1 MGNFFPSFQLNS
13 LPKVLDDQEVPKKLK
28 QLMRKKEEA
37 MQLIAEKKRKRQE
50 ALKNAN
56 DPESINARIRKAEE
70 KKLLDSS
77 KHMGSV

>member
-1 MGNFFPSFQLNS
+1 M
-13 LPKVLDDQEVPKKLK
+13 LDDQEVPKKL
-28 QLMRKKEEA
+28 QQMMRKKEEA

-56 DPESINARIRKAEE
+56 NPESINARIRKAEE

-77 KHMGSV
+77 KHMGSVRLAIKDKPKI

>member
-1 MGNFFPSFQLNS
+1 M
-13 LPKVLDDQEVPKKLK
+13 LDDQEVPKKLQMLMRKREEAK
-28 QLMRKKEEA
+28 QLM
-37 MQLIAEKKRKRQE
+37 AEKKRKRQE
-50 ALKNAN
+50 ALKNVN

>member
-1 MGNFFPSFQLNS
+1 M
-13 LPKVLDDQEVPKKLK
+13 LDDQEVPKKLQ
-28 QLMRKKEEA
+28 QLMRKREEA
-37 MQLIAEKKRKRQE
+37 KQLMAEKKRKRQE
-50 ALKNAN
+50 ALKNVN